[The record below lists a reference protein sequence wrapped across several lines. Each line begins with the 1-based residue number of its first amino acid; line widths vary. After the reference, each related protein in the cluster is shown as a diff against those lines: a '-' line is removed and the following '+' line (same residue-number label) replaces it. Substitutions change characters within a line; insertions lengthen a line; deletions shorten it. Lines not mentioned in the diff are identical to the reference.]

1 MKGAEVMER
10 CPWCGTEELYVRYH
24 DEEWGVPVHDDRKQ
38 FEFLVLEA
46 AQAGLSWITIL
57 RKREG
62 YRKAYVGFDAQAVAR
77 YGEQQVE
84 RLLANPG
91 IVRNRRKVEASVNNA
106 ARFLEVQGE
115 FGSFDRYLWR
125 FVDHEP
131 VRNRWHTLD
140 EIPARTPL
148 SEEVSEDLRRRGF
161 TFLGPTVVYSHLQ
174 AVGLVNDHL
183 VSCFRYR
190 QLSQP

>member
-1 MKGAEVMER
+1 MDR
-10 CPWCGTEELYVRYH
+10 CPWCGTDDLYVRYH
-24 DEEWGVPVHDDRKQ
+24 DEEWGVPAHDDRKQ
-38 FEFLVLEA
+38 FEFLLLES

-62 YRKAYVGFDAQAVAR
+62 YRRAYAGFDPEVVAR
-77 YGEQQVE
+77 YGDREVEQLME
-84 RLLANPG
+84 NPT
-91 IVRNRRKVEASVNNA
+91 IVRNLRKIQASINNA

-125 FVDHEP
+125 FVDGKP
-131 VRNRWHTLD
+131 VRNEWHTLA
-140 EIPARTPL
+140 EIPASTPL
-148 SEEVSEDLRRRGF
+148 SEEVSKDLRRRGF

-183 VSCFRYR
+183 VSCFRHQ
-190 QLSQP
+190 QLAAM

>member
-190 QLSQP
+190 QLSLP